1 MPCSEAGLWPQLV
14 YDNRFDR
21 LFAQSHSSDV
31 PMMCREDVSSG
42 LDSWTTSKTL
52 TSATQT
58 WRTWSWMSG
67 LPTSWLR
74 GRTPGEMLL
83 RLPSPMVGAALCAVR
98 HSSCHTAV
106 LHPVNAQLLTSQPPV
121 SATQRCFAAV
131 HLQMHSNRSNLVS
144 LGCTPFAWPQSAWC
158 MLIAGLGTPGMTAS
172 LSYFDSIRRARLPA
186 NLVQAQR
193 DFFGSHTYERTDKD
207 GWFHTV
213 WDPRNSAESIT
224 SAQYNT

>member
-1 MPCSEAGLWPQLV
+1 
-14 YDNRFDR
+14 
-21 LFAQSHSSDV
+21 
-31 PMMCREDVSSG
+31 MCREDASSG
-42 LDSWTTSKTL
+42 LDSWMTSKML

-58 WRTWSWMSG
+58 WRTWSWMNG

-74 GRTPGEMLL
+74 GRMPGEMSS
-83 RLPSPMVGAALCAVR
+83 RLPLPMVGAVHCAILYHHTQLSCAYCHVSFLNSHFCLPKVFLWYTRLLRWCALADAWQDVDP
-98 HSSCHTAV
+98 S
-106 LHPVNAQLLTSQPPV
+106 
-121 SATQRCFAAV
+121 F
-131 HLQMHSNRSNLVS
+131 
-144 LGCTPFAWPQSAWC
+144 LGCPPLAQPERIWR